1 MYENALGHRYL
12 YGTPTNTMSTLGQ
25 NTSMCPPKPHELEDD
40 ASSTPRPT
48 ETTMGQDT
56 SMCPPKP
63 DELEDNASSS

>member
-1 MYENALGHRYL
+1 
-12 YGTPTNTMSTLGQ
+12 MSTLGQ

-63 DELEDNASSS
+63 DELEDDASSS